1 VNNGFNPGNHSAA
14 VLSAILATP
23 DPHATAEE
31 FVRAGW
37 TLAHATP
44 PGSGD
49 RLAIVELAGA
59 QVMLGTDGLKF
70 VSDAARTHQG
80 AGVEFYVRLPDEA
93 DAEAIFRK
101 HQSAGVVTEPLQ
113 PRSWG
118 GRAFRAHLA
127 GYRFMVATRK

>member
-1 VNNGFNPGNHSAA
+1 

-23 DPHATAEE
+23 DPFATAEE

-37 TLAHATP
+37 TLAHTTP
-44 PGSGD
+44 SGSVD

-59 QVMLGTDGLKF
+59 QVMLGTDGPKF
-70 VSDAARTHQG
+70 RSDVARAHKG

-93 DAEAIFRK
+93 DAEAIYRK
-101 HQSAGVVTEPLQ
+101 HQAAGVVTEAME
-113 PRSWG
+113 PRPWG

-127 GYRFMVATRK
+127 GYRFMVATRR

>member
-1 VNNGFNPGNHSAA
+1 M
-14 VLSAILATP
+14 LSAILATP
-23 DPHATAEE
+23 NPRAAATE

-44 PGSGD
+44 PESGD

-59 QVMLGTDGLKF
+59 QVILGTDGPKF
-70 VSDAARTHQG
+70 LSEAGRAHKG

-101 HQSAGVVTEPLQ
+101 HQAAGVVTEPFE

-118 GRAFRAHLA
+118 GRAVRVHLA
-127 GYRFMVATRK
+127 GYRFMVATRR